1 MVQDLVEFVWDRPE
15 TRDGYRV
22 VEVKV
27 STGTREL
34 VLAQNRWARFTGY
47 SPLKDETGAFLN
59 FAETDPSQKG
69 ILDFVNRFGRLGG
82 RDTAFD
88 LLSGSLPSDV
98 LDAPLESVREWQKM
112 ILNMKSLVQTWRA
125 VRENDRES
133 LSRFIRW
140 DGDRQ
145 VFYHPPT
152 GMRPKEPYC
161 IASFNENRELFTRLQ
176 GGELERPA
184 MFVVSL
190 AIHQYLVESDI
201 ALGLPWDHVT
211 GRPSFKLRPRSLLDG
226 LWLQFALAVE
236 GNKEYRQ
243 CRECGKWF
251 ELSPS
256 VNRANKQTCSSSCRN
271 KGYYRRQEE
280 ARRMHAEGK
289 APKVIAE
296 ALGVD
301 SAKIKNWLKGPAK
314 KGK

>member
-1 MVQDLVEFVWDRPE
+1 
-15 TRDGYRV
+15 V

-27 STGTREL
+27 SSGTREF
-34 VLAQNRWARFTGY
+34 VLAQNRGARFIGY
-47 SPLKDETGAFLN
+47 SVLKDESGAFMN

-69 ILDFVNRFGRLGG
+69 ILDFVNRFGRLAG
-82 RDTAFD
+82 RSTAFD
-88 LLSGSLPSDV
+88 LLSGSLPSHV
-98 LDAPLESVREWQKM
+98 LDAPLESVREWQKL
-112 ILNMKSLVQTWRA
+112 ILHMKPLVQTWRA
-125 VRENDRES
+125 VRESDRAS
-133 LSRFIRW
+133 LSRSIRW
-140 DGDRQ
+140 EGDHG

-152 GMRPKEPYC
+152 GMRLKEPYC
-161 IASFNENRELFTRLQ
+161 IASFNQNRGLFSRLQ
-176 GGELERPA
+176 VGELERPA

-190 AIHQYLVESDI
+190 AIHQYLENSDI
-201 ALGLPWDHVT
+201 SLGLPWDHVT
-211 GRPSFKLRPRSLLDG
+211 GRPGFKLRPRSLLDG

-251 ELSPS
+251 EVSPS

-289 APKVIAE
+289 APKAIAE

-301 SAKIKNWLKGPAK
+301 PAKVKKWLK
-314 KGK
+314 